1 MFVKG
6 LDLIEAFFVINNF
19 NLIFYLPYTDFEQEI
34 VLLKVKNEIIRWSR
48 KSGTTVPNE
57 PP

>member
-1 MFVKG
+1 
-6 LDLIEAFFVINNF
+6 
-19 NLIFYLPYTDFEQEI
+19 